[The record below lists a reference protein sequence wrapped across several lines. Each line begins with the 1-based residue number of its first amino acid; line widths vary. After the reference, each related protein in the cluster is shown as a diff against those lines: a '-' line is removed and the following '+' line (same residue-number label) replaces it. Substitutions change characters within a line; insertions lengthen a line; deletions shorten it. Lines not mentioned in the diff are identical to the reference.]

1 MKITKSQLRQIIKEE
16 VATLEEGLEQ
26 ITPENIELLFDVM
39 KKMATEPAIVAALG
53 AGGMVAAIDKIK
65 QKVAPVAPTAIG
77 ITEPEEPTKTS
88 GL

>member
-1 MKITKSQLRQIIKEE
+1 MKITKLQLRQIIEEE
-16 VATLEEGLEQ
+16 VGTIEEGLEQ

-39 KKMATEPAIVAALG
+39 KKMATEPAIVTALG

-65 QKVAPVAPTAIG
+65 QKIAPVAPAAAG
-77 ITEPEEPTKTS
+77 ITEPEEPTETT